1 MSTTTHGKHG
11 LIETLLVYA
20 ATGLA
25 TALLGLPFFWMV
37 MTSLKSPAELGVYPP
52 PWLPESLLWENYVK
66 AWHSAPFGRFY
77 FNSIVTGVA
86 TTMLQITFASF
97 MAYAFACIRFPGKH
111 VLLLL
116 VLATMMIP
124 DEMKLVPNYLLLN
137 KLGWIDTYW
146 ALIVPPVAYAFPV
159 FVLYQQFRTI
169 PRALLDAA
177 RVDGA
182 SHFRTVWQVVMP
194 LSRPVVV
201 AVTMVSFLGR
211 WNDYLWPL
219 VVTNSVNMRT
229 LPIGLA
235 YLKKEAEEGATPW
248 NLMMA
253 AAIFVVIPIV
263 ILYSILQKQ
272 FVAGITKGAVKG

>member
-1 MSTTTHGKHG
+1 MTAAAHRKYGPWE
-11 LIETLLVYA
+11 LLLVYA
-20 ATGLA
+20 GAILATG
-25 TALLGLPFFWMV
+25 LLGLPFFWMV
-37 MTSLKSPAELGVYPP
+37 MTSLKSTAETGVYPP
-52 PWLPESLLWENYVK
+52 AWLPESVRWENYVD
-66 AWHSAPFGRFY
+66 AWHAAPFGRFY

-86 TTMLQITFASF
+86 TTTLQIVFASL

-111 VLLLL
+111 YLLFL

-137 KLGWIDTYW
+137 RLGWIDTYW
-146 ALIVPPVAYAFPV
+146 ALIVPPIAYAFPV

-169 PRALLDAA
+169 PPSLLDSA

-182 SHFRTVWQVVMP
+182 SHFRIVWQVVMP

-201 AVTMVSFLGR
+201 AVTLVSFLGR

-219 VVTNSVNMRT
+219 VVTNSVKMRT

-235 YLKKEAEEGATPW
+235 YLKKEAEEGTTPW

-253 AAIFVVIPIV
+253 ATIFVVIPIV
-263 ILYSILQKQ
+263 ILYSMLQKQ

>member
-1 MSTTTHGKHG
+1 MAAPKLSKHSP
-11 LIETLLVYA
+11 LEHVLFYVATLL
-20 ATGLA
+20 ATGI
-25 TALLGLPFFWMV
+25 LGLPFFWMV
-37 MTSLKSPAELGVYPP
+37 MTSLKSTSELGVYPP
-52 PWLPESLLWENYVK
+52 AWLPDSLLWQNYVK
-66 AWHSAPFGRFY
+66 AWLSAPFGTFY
-77 FNSIVTGVA
+77 FNSIFTGVA
-86 TTMLQITFASF
+86 TTALQVLFGAF
-97 MAYAFACIRFPGKH
+97 MAYAFACIRFPGKR
-111 VLLLL
+111 VFLLLI
-116 VLATMMIP
+116 LATMMIP

-146 ALIVPPVAYAFPV
+146 ALIVPPIAAAFPV

-169 PRALLDAA
+169 PHSLLEAA
-177 RVDGA
+177 RIDGA
-182 SHFRTVWQVVMP
+182 SHFRTVWQVVLP
-194 LSRPVVV
+194 VSRPALV
-201 AVTMVSFLGR
+201 AVTLVSFLGR

-219 VVTNSVNMRT
+219 VVTNSVSMRT

-253 AAIFVVIPIV
+253 ATIFVVIPIL

>member
-1 MSTTTHGKHG
+1 
-11 LIETLLVYA
+11 
-20 ATGLA
+20 
-25 TALLGLPFFWMV
+25 
-37 MTSLKSPAELGVYPP
+37 
-52 PWLPESLLWENYVK
+52 
-66 AWHSAPFGRFY
+66 
-77 FNSIVTGVA
+77 
-86 TTMLQITFASF
+86 
-97 MAYAFACIRFPGKH
+97 MAYAFACIRFPGKQL
-111 VLLLL
+111 LLLL

-137 KLGWIDTYW
+137 KFGWIDTYW
-146 ALIVPPVAYAFPV
+146 ALIVPPIAYAFPV

-177 RVDGA
+177 KVDGA
-182 SHFRTVWQVVMP
+182 SHFRIVWQVVLP
-194 LSRPVVV
+194 VSRPVLI
-201 AVTMVSFLGR
+201 AVTLVSFLGR

-219 VVTNSVNMRT
+219 VVTNSARMRT

-235 YLKKEAEEGATPW
+235 YLKKQAEEGTTPW
-248 NLMMA
+248 NQMMA